1 MTTNVNKMTTKKLKI
16 GYMNKTILIAL
27 FFGATNLFAQQQE
40 DSISVKE
47 TQIRKDVLKQEQRI
61 DTLTKKLKNLSYRL
75 GKQKKSIE
83 ELQNENK
90 DLQVTIDSLN
100 QDIEN
105 KNKDLQVTIES
116 LNQDIENKNKG
127 LQVAIDSL
135 KQGIQTNTENIVT
148 NSKELGTK
156 IQETG
161 QKADTQITQLDS
173 DVKKNRL
180 YWIIATLA
188 TLLLAVCIY
197 WLLYKRIAFSK
208 TDMEIQLKNAKK
220 SLEEESVKLDNK
232 LVEILETQLKLK
244 QEETKSQPIASNE
257 KVEHSLALKVA
268 DEIIRI
274 HKNLS
279 RMDESTKGLKQL
291 NSSVKRIQDNFAS
304 NGYELVDML
313 GKEYNEG
320 MKVSANFVP
329 SEDLETGK
337 QIITR
342 IIKPQVNFKGAMI
355 QAAQIEVSVGE

>member
-1 MTTNVNKMTTKKLKI
+1 
-16 GYMNKTILIAL
+16 MNKTILIAL

-40 DSISVKE
+40 DSILVNKE
-47 TQIRKDVLKQEQRI
+47 IPIIRKDVFQQEQRI
-61 DTLTKKLKNLSYRL
+61 DTLTKKLNNQNYRL

-83 ELQNENK
+83 AL
-90 DLQVTIDSLN
+90 
-100 QDIEN
+100 
-105 KNKDLQVTIES
+105 
-116 LNQDIENKNKG
+116 ENKNKG
-127 LQVAIDSL
+127 LQVTIDSL
-135 KQGIQTNTENIVT
+135 KQGIKTNIENIVT

-180 YWIIATLA
+180 YWIIVTLA

-197 WLLYKRIAFSK
+197 WLLYKRIASSK

-291 NSSVKRIQDNFAS
+291 NSSVKRIQNNFAS